1 MLRFP
6 PLVPFPRRS
15 LRRSRVLN
23 LALASLLCI
32 AAGGLGYWAV
42 SQWQLDQLRQNSR
55 HQLSFFA
62 RSLENLLDKYEHL
75 PFMVSLNGDAAQ
87 LLRAPDPARA
97 AAVNGWLS
105 EAQRGTEVAQF
116 YLLDAAGT
124 AVASSEAK
132 LIGQNYRFRPYFQ
145 QAMAGQ
151 AGIFYGIGATT
162 GLPGCF
168 RSRPI
173 RSGETIIGAAVIKV
187 SLDGLEQAWADS
199 GARLALADEN
209 GVVILSTTPG
219 WKYRS
224 LRALPDAVAA
234 HIEASRQYPGT
245 RITPLAKH
253 DLDFSTQG
261 TLIDGTGLPAG
272 DEKWLLQAQR
282 VGTPGWQLLLFADL
296 REVRQTATVGAIGAA
311 FAAAFVLALA
321 FYSRL
326 RRQSHRERLAAREQL
341 EQVSAA
347 LETTIVQRTS
357 ELSAANQALQQRINE
372 LNSTEAIL
380 RRTRDDAVQAGKL
393 AVLGQMAAGVSH
405 ELNQPLSAM
414 QMLAGNGIT
423 LLDLDQPEEVRANL
437 IGINDLVARMGRI
450 VGPLKSFARKSPTR
464 IEPTSLALAIEH
476 ALFLLRPNAASHPA
490 EIVLQLDDPETRVV
504 ADAIRLEQVLVNLI
518 RNALQAMADTPE
530 PRLEI
535 SSHREPTA
543 ICLSIRD
550 RGPGFSDEVL
560 PHLFEPFYTTKPQ
573 NEGLGLGLAISR
585 AIVESFGGRLLAENA
600 HPGARFLIYLKDA
613 SA

>member
-1 MLRFP
+1 MILLPLRP
-6 PLVPFPRRS
+6 YRPRSAIRQ
-15 LRRSRVLN
+15 SRVVN
-23 LALASLLCI
+23 LALALLICI
-32 AAGGLGYWAV
+32 AAGGLVYWAV
-42 SQWQLDQLRQNSR
+42 GQWQLEQLRQNSR

-75 PFMVSLNGDAAQ
+75 PFMVSLNADAAQ
-87 LLRAPDPARA
+87 FLRGPEPARA
-97 AAVNGWLS
+97 AAVNDWLS

-116 YLLDAAGT
+116 YLLDTAGT

-173 RSGETIIGAAVIKV
+173 RSGERIIGAAVIKV

-199 GARLALADEN
+199 GVQLALADEN
-209 GVVILSTTPG
+209 GVVILSTAPE

-234 HIEASRQYPGT
+234 RIETSRQYPGKQ
-245 RITPLAKH
+245 ITPLAKR
-253 DLDFSTQG
+253 DLDVSPQG
-261 TLIDGTGLPAG
+261 TLIDGASLPASE
-272 DEKWLLQAQR
+272 EKWLVQAQR
-282 VGTPGWQLLLFADL
+282 VGKPGWQLLLFADL
-296 REVRQTATVGAIGAA
+296 REVRQTAAVGAVGAA
-311 FAAAFVLALA
+311 FAAAFALALA

-326 RRQSHRERLAAREQL
+326 RRQSRRERLAAKEQL

-347 LETTIVQRTS
+347 LETNIVQRTS
-357 ELSAANQALQQRINE
+357 ELSAANQALQQRVNE
-372 LNSTEAIL
+372 LDSTEAIL

-423 LLDLDQPEEVRANL
+423 LLDLDQREEVRANL
-437 IGINDLVARMGRI
+437 LAISDLVARMGRI

-464 IEPTSLALAIEH
+464 IEATPLALSIEH
-476 ALFLLRPNAASHPA
+476 ALFLLRPNAASCPA
-490 EIVLQLDDPETRVV
+490 EIVLQLDEPETRVI

-518 RNALQAMADTPE
+518 RNALQAMAGTPE

-535 SSHREPTA
+535 TSRRELSG

-550 RGPGFSDEVL
+550 SGPGFSGEVL

-613 SA
+613 PA